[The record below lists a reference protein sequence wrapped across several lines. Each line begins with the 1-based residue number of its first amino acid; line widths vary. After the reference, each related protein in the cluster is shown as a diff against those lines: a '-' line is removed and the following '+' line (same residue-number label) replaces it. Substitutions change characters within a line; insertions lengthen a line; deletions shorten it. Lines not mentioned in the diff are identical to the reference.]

1 MGHGVCTC
9 GTSLKPRYIELH
21 AFSGAAT
28 QVDKQSSESYA
39 LERQQKLVDP
49 KNCEYFSGA
58 LSATPVQQRVSR
70 RQYLHHSL

>member
-1 MGHGVCTC
+1 MGHGACTC
-9 GTSLKPRYIELH
+9 GTSLKPRCIELH

-28 QVDKQSSESYA
+28 QVDKQSSQSYA

-49 KNCEYFSGA
+49 KNCEDFSGA

-70 RQYLHHSL
+70 CQ